1 MKKSELYRLAQ
12 ISVMRDVL
20 TDNETKLDIIRE
32 LQDKESTALFVEK
45 REEEKNETN

>member
-32 LQDKESTALFVEK
+32 LQDKESTALFIE
-45 REEEKNETN
+45 REEQVKCQE

>member
-32 LQDKESTALFVEK
+32 LQDKEGTALFVE
-45 REEEKNETN
+45 REEQVKCQE